1 MNKTP
6 TINVLIIAQLLTD
19 GDLLINALRRAG
31 YSVNPEVVRDENFLR
46 ERIIAKRWDFIC
58 LFANAEQISPERLG
72 LTLRELDKDIC
83 CLVMGDIDLP
93 TILQA
98 NIPQARM
105 VAGLDTLDTSQ
116 QAHMLTRVVNQEL
129 QNLEARRDLRTTSAS
144 LRELEGRYQSLLNSS
159 TDAIAYLH
167 NGLHAFANQ
176 PYSELLG
183 CPKLVDILNTSLLDF
198 VDESD
203 VESVRDYLRKS
214 RFKAT
219 EPCTFQLNAP
229 ERAGLR
235 VSLQCVPVDY
245 DNEAC
250 LQATLRPVS
259 GNTAHQLL
267 AKDILSRDLVTGL
280 LNEQGMIAEIDNI
293 IVDAV
298 FSDAHAAVTILELR
312 GFDDLIALSGKTAA
326 NLLLADFARAAEQ
339 LLPTN
344 NRIGRIG
351 VNRFAILNP
360 EPKTSGQ
367 ADEFEA
373 KLGEAITA
381 LCPANTRI
389 KIDSGSAAV
398 NELSQDGA
406 NVLARASHNLRFRST
421 HPSNA
426 TATKDDSTQRMFERL
441 EKAIANEEFVLA
453 YQPIVNLKQDG
464 VERYEIRVRL
474 QDKDNLIY
482 PPSFLELA
490 NQSGLGEKI
499 DRVVIDKSLKLLSDH
514 KESSLQLTINLTH
527 NSLVSPRFLPW
538 LSERLHTSRIS
549 AEKLVLQVSEL
560 DIMSFPEQISL
571 FGGRLTELEIAL
583 SITHFGCT
591 LSPFKY
597 LPQYHVKYVK
607 LDRSLLDDIE
617 IDTDKRTALANT
629 VKTLHASGILV
640 IAPMIDKIEL
650 LPLLWQA
657 NLNFVQGNSL
667 QEPSDRMNYSF
678 LQEEEITLSSF

>member
-1 MNKTP
+1 MNNNS

-58 LFANAEQISPERLG
+58 LFAHAEQISPERLG

-83 CLVMGDIDLP
+83 CLVLGDIDLP

-98 NIPQARM
+98 NIPQSRM
-105 VAGLDTLDTSQ
+105 VAGLETLDTSQ

-129 QNLEARRDLRTTSAS
+129 ENLEARRNLRTTSAS

-159 TDAIAYLH
+159 NDAIAYLN

-176 PYSELLG
+176 PYAELLG
-183 CPKLVDILNTSLLDF
+183 SPKSAEIVNTSLLDF

-203 VESVRDYLRKS
+203 LEIVRSYLRKS
-214 RFKAT
+214 RFKAS
-219 EPCTFQLNAP
+219 ESCTFQLKAP

-235 VSLQCVPVDY
+235 VSLQCVPVEY

-259 GNTAHQLL
+259 GNAAHQQL
-267 AKDILSRDLVTGL
+267 AKDILNRDLVTGL
-280 LNEQGMIAEIDNI
+280 LNEQGMTAEIDSMI
-293 IVDAV
+293 LDAV
-298 FSDAHAAVTILELR
+298 YSEAHAAVTVFELT
-312 GFDDLIALSGKTAA
+312 GFDDLTALAGKTAA
-326 NLLLADFARAAEQ
+326 NLLLADFARSAEQ
-339 LLPTN
+339 LLPAN
-344 NRIGRIG
+344 NRIGRVD

-360 EPKTSGQ
+360 EPKPAGQ
-367 ADEFEA
+367 AEEFET
-373 KLGEAITA
+373 KLKEAIA
-381 LCPANTRI
+381 AVCPANVKI
-389 KIDSGSAAV
+389 QIDSGSAAV

-406 NVLARASHNLRFRST
+406 NVLARASHNLRFRRT
-421 HPSNA
+421 HPSTAPA
-426 TATKDDSTQRMFERL
+426 TQDETTMRMFNLLER
-441 EKAIANEEFVLA
+441 AIANEEFVLA

-499 DRVVIDKSLKLLSDH
+499 DRVVIDKSLALLKDH
-514 KESSLQLTINLTH
+514 EDSSLQLTVNLTH
-527 NSLVSPRFLPW
+527 NSLVSPSFLPW
-538 LSERLHTSRIS
+538 LSERLHTSRAS
-549 AEKLVLQVSEL
+549 TDKLVLQISEL
-560 DIMSFPEQISL
+560 DIMSFPEQISQ
-571 FGGRLTELEIAL
+571 FGNRLAELEIAL

-591 LSPFKY
+591 LSPFNY
-597 LPQYHVKYVK
+597 LPHYQVKYVK
-607 LDRSLLDDIE
+607 LDRSLLNDIE
-617 IDTDKRTALANT
+617 IDTDKRTVLANT
-629 VKTLHASGILV
+629 VRTLHSSGILV
-640 IAPMIDKIEL
+640 IAPMIDTIEL